1 MRKSIKVILTI
12 VLIFLAILIGGSW
25 PYFDGPVILLSFLLV
40 MLIPVIWKKSPDSG
54 KLINEIKND
63 NEKSIIAEIRHH
75 IVHGKMTVRLIII
88 NVAVFIGLHLLGFI
102 LNVLK
107 LAEPDFLLKYITMPS
122 DLVTFI
128 YQPWSIL
135 SSIFSHYSLGHLFFN
150 MLFLFFAG
158 SMFEQIF
165 GSKKMLVTYLL
176 GGLFGNLFEI
186 GATLIMPN
194 FSPPHFVL
202 GASGAIMAVFT
213 AIAVYRP
220 QTPIYL
226 FGIIAIPIYVLAL
239 FFLAKDLIGIGAAD
253 EIAHFA
259 HLGGAFLGYLAVQSI
274 HSNTNIVN
282 YFSSLSFKKSKK
294 TNPSTS
300 RFKTDEEYN
309 ADKKMNQ
316 ERIDAILD
324 KISKSGYESLTR
336 EEKDFL
342 FKQGGTNT

>member
-1 MRKSIKVILTI
+1 MEQRNI
-12 VLIFLAILIGGSW
+12 VE
-25 PYFDGPVILLSFLLV
+25 
-40 MLIPVIWKKSPDSG
+40 
-54 KLINEIKND
+54 EIKYQL
-63 NEKSIIAEIRHH
+63 A
-75 IVHGKMTVRLIII
+75 HGKMTVRLIII
-88 NVAVFIGLHLLGFI
+88 NVAVFIVLHLLGFI
-102 LNVLK
+102 LNLLK
-107 LAEPDFLLKYITMPS
+107 IAEPDFLLKYITLPS
-122 DLVTFI
+122 DLVTFVFH
-128 YQPWSIL
+128 PWTLL

-165 GSKKMLVTYLL
+165 GSKKMLVTYIL
-176 GGLFGNLFEI
+176 GGIFGNLFEI
-186 GATLIMPN
+186 AATLIMPN

-259 HLGGAFLGYLAVQSI
+259 HLGGAFLGYLAVQRI
-274 HSNTNIVN
+274 HSNSNIVN
-282 YFSSLSFKKSKK
+282 YFSSLSFRKSKK
-294 TNPSTS
+294 NNTSTS
-300 RFKTDEEYN
+300 RFKTDEAYN

-316 ERIDAILD
+316 DRIDAILD

-342 FKQGGTNT
+342 FKQGGSNT